1 MKPLAY
7 SYQRFSSPD
16 QSKGDSL
23 RRQDAALAAFL
34 EREGLVLDT
43 SLKFVDAGVSG
54 YKGKHRADDT
64 KALGNFLSLVKSG
77 RIPAGSYLVV
87 ENLDRLSREAVTKA
101 LSLLLNL
108 IEAGVCVVQLSP
120 TEVIYRSGAD
130 PMQLVIAI
138 IELSRGNSESRMKS
152 VRGEAS
158 WAAKRAAAR
167 ATKKAVSASCPPWLK
182 RVGDRYELIPDRV
195 DTIRRIFELS
205 ADGWGTRYL
214 IRQLEEDG
222 RTPFGRGK
230 GWRVSTVVRFLRS
243 RWAVGE
249 YQPTSGGKPAGEPI
263 AGYYPPAVSEAL
275 FCRAQVGMDERR
287 QRGGRRAK
295 TGVNLFA
302 GVMVSATTG
311 DPFVYRFDEKKGRR
325 FGRYVNA
332 SALSGRASR
341 TAFPV
346 DAFDT
351 AVLSCLKEIDPASL
365 APPSD
370 SPADDLAALSAQVVD
385 VETRLRKIDD
395 RLLEADDDGVM
406 DQLLEAGKRLRTK
419 RDELNANLAAA
430 RTRAAGSEAESWG
443 RCRGLIDAMA
453 SASDQESA
461 RLRLRSAIRRV
472 VSKVAVLFV
481 RDGSRQMA
489 VAQFAFHGSDETRTV
504 FVYYRGPLGSRGVPA
519 FLHFTTTLEG
529 FDGFDISTFPR
540 ATETLLSA
548 VVAESHWHAHVEP
561 DRPTAA
567 AAIAAYRKAYMKEYR
582 RRKAPPRTG

>member
-370 SPADDLAALSAQVVD
+370 SPADDLAA
-385 VETRLRKIDD
+385 
-395 RLLEADDDGVM
+395 
-406 DQLLEAGKRLRTK
+406 
-419 RDELNANLAAA
+419 A